1 MTKVHGLPACTCQK
15 KWIPA
20 FEAELKRRGFAIRW
34 VQLIGGGKK
43 SGGTHSTGGAG
54 DFYLLS
60 WPKKMTKAQAWRAV
74 IAVCRQMGSD
84 ASWFRPE
91 DWDGKDGEEH
101 GHQVLT
107 DCPHNAPARYQIDDV
122 RRGLNG
128 LANHGPD
135 TGPRPLSGRT
145 WREGIAWAKEQ
156 RPQPKAT
163 RIASWNVYLIKRHP
177 KLSVAYRTS
186 KIAAY
191 CKKWDLDVLAVQEC
205 PSSGDG
211 KHLFPKLAAIGLV
224 KRVGSHGRYL
234 FFRAGTKVHE
244 VKSWEIDGKRVTL
257 ACATVNGRRR
267 VFVNCHP
274 VSGSTKAAKAARTRW
289 AEKLIPLVHRFADA
303 TDTPRED
310 EIYMGDFNGSE
321 FHTVAKRH
329 GIRLVRSFARI
340 KSTLTRTYN
349 AWGRKHTTPGGHF
362 DYILT
367 DESKKNAITKAK
379 TFFTP
384 KASDHNP
391 VFAEIKE

>member
-1 MTKVHGLPACTCQK
+1 MALYWIDANGTKWRVCSCLKAWLPGYQ
-15 KWIPA
+15 
-20 FEAELKRRGFAIRW
+20 AELLRVGEIKRGLD
-34 VQLIGGGKK
+34 VYQTIGGAPDSEGYHLY
-43 SGGTHSTGGAG
+43 GGNVDLGQMSTRALRIARNMGGAAFPRDSRDG
-54 DFYLLS
+54 
-60 WPKKMTKAQAWRAV
+60 MTPHAH
-74 IAVCRQMGSD
+74 IALKGCTHMRFGPR
-84 ASWFRPE
+84 W
-91 DWDGKDGEEH
+91 
-101 GHQVLT
+101 QVTELEAGR
-107 DCPHNAPARYQIDDV
+107 D
-122 RRGLNG
+122 G
-128 LANHGPD
+128 LADPGRD
-135 TGPRPLSGRT
+135 RGPRDGIQWPLRT
-145 WREGIAWAKEQ
+145 WKQGIEWAKA
-156 RPQPKAT
+156 QPKAT

-191 CKKWDLDVLAVQEC
+191 CKKWDLDVLAVQKC
-205 PSSGDG
+205 PSSADG

-234 FFRAGTKVHE
+234 FFRASTRVHE
-244 VKSWEIDGKRVTL
+244 SKSWQIDGKWVVVV
-257 ACATVNGRRR
+257 CATVNGRRR

-321 FHTVAKRH
+321 FHTIARRF
-329 GIRLVRSFARI
+329 GIRLVRTFARI

-349 AWGRKHTTPGGHF
+349 AWGRKHTNPGGHF

-367 DESKKNAITKAK
+367 DQSKKNAITKAK

-391 VFAEIKE
+391 VFVEIKE